1 MSSLEER
8 TKEVAGDHHE
18 WLLEQYRWFAYSAD
32 FEDNYEYADNFR
44 FADTSNP
51 EQMNKLERTE
61 GCCGSASWTFKHS
74 SGKYYLMAWN
84 YGH

>member
-1 MSSLEER
+1 MLSIEDQI
-8 TKEVAGDHHE
+8 KEVAGEHYE
-18 WLLEQYRWFAYSAD
+18 WLLNQYRWFVYTDD
-32 FEDNYEYADNFR
+32 FEQNYEYADNFR

-51 EQMNKLERTE
+51 EQMDKLERQY
-61 GCCGSASWTFKHS
+61 GCCGSASWTFKHP